1 MFKTK
6 QKKQMQIL
14 ISDFLESSHLVELC
28 LGLSQT
34 SALRSLIARG
44 SRKDWVGNA
53 DEIRKLW
60 GNNNLNS
67 VGSSKV
73 LLRFILFW

>member
-1 MFKTK
+1 
-6 QKKQMQIL
+6 MQIL
-14 ISDFLESSHLVELC
+14 ISDFLESSYLVELC

-44 SRKDWVGNA
+44 SKKDWVGNA

-60 GNNNLNS
+60 GDNNLNS

>member
-14 ISDFLESSHLVELC
+14 ISDFLESSNLVELC

-44 SRKDWVGNA
+44 SKKDWVGNA